1 MKRLFIYLISGILL
15 LGIGGCSDFLEE
27 SSQDEV
33 RPGTIDDLN
42 QLLLG
47 EGYIRTKSLLPYLEL
62 LTDNVQNNYT
72 PNQQQDHLMHEGGP
86 AFSWSPDMFEKMG
99 EKGVLGIDTWEFLYS
114 KIKGCNVVMDMLEK
128 VFGEESDKLNLKG
141 QALALR
147 GFYYFLLVN
156 TFAEPYMK
164 EGIDVEQAL
173 GVPLILASAVKDD
186 FPPRERLAKVYRQIE
201 EDLLEAAGLMDL
213 YGQDNVKYKVT
224 PLFVYNLLSRMYL
237 YMGDW
242 KKAAEY
248 ASIVIERN
256 PRLMDLNNYLE
267 LDEWWGTVTLMSNVY
282 VYESP
287 EFIWGYGD
295 VGTATQFYE
304 VPDIMTYEGS
314 LPVFCVSDELVD
326 IYDDNDLRSKFFYQ
340 EYMKIM
346 DFFNPVKGKLHG
358 AKWNTMETDSRQ
370 VSRGMR
376 VAEAYLNRAEANI
389 RLAKETGTTALE
401 KEALADLNYLRRH
414 RFAAPYTDVEMD
426 EVPDL
431 LEFCLTERRKELS
444 FEDHRWF
451 DLRRCGMPELVHTY
465 TLTPGIPQTV
475 TLPQGSNR
483 YTLPIPL
490 KVLEK
495 NPALIQNPG

>member
-237 YMGDW
+237 YMGD
-242 KKAAEY
+242 
-248 ASIVIERN
+248 
-256 PRLMDLNNYLE
+256 
-267 LDEWWGTVTLMSNVY
+267 
-282 VYESP
+282 
-287 EFIWGYGD
+287 
-295 VGTATQFYE
+295 
-304 VPDIMTYEGS
+304 
-314 LPVFCVSDELVD
+314 
-326 IYDDNDLRSKFFYQ
+326 
-340 EYMKIM
+340 
-346 DFFNPVKGKLHG
+346 
-358 AKWNTMETDSRQ
+358 
-370 VSRGMR
+370 
-376 VAEAYLNRAEANI
+376 
-389 RLAKETGTTALE
+389 
-401 KEALADLNYLRRH
+401 
-414 RFAAPYTDVEMD
+414 
-426 EVPDL
+426 
-431 LEFCLTERRKELS
+431 
-444 FEDHRWF
+444 
-451 DLRRCGMPELVHTY
+451 
-465 TLTPGIPQTV
+465 
-475 TLPQGSNR
+475 
-483 YTLPIPL
+483 
-490 KVLEK
+490 
-495 NPALIQNPG
+495 